1 MENSFTFMKA
11 FFSRAF
17 MMTGGMAEKG
27 KSTQLTRKQK
37 ENKQE
42 CSYNAIFIV
51 KGHKALV
58 YCTSCDVFHK
68 LI

>member
-1 MENSFTFMKA
+1 
-11 FFSRAF
+11 